1 MPRVRTSRRVSGLK
15 ETDYDHEIAL
25 VDDDGAPDI
34 LVNDSSK
41 SNVSVGASR
50 GEPSTQ
56 PQDTNVSP
64 GSSAESGN
72 ASPTGDGTQPTS
84 GSAEQAGREGRGH
97 GRGPSI
103 EILDATPSVVKTT
116 TTKSRKKLSKAPTRE
131 GDDVVDILYEN
142 ERGGILCGV
151 TLFSSKALGNLDPP
165 PWTNSFH
172 KTSPTDPQTTQLPDP
187 TWEWAWPEWRIHHH
201 HDVDEGGWE
210 YSFMFSKRFSW
221 HGPHWWN
228 SFVRRRA
235 WIRKRVKK
243 DPECL
248 LATATDPHLLST
260 DYFTVVSPSSSRQ
273 SHSRSRSRGSSTG
286 VASARL
292 SFSSQRSDAESV
304 FDPVHDR
311 IADMDTLLHVL
322 RKARIDREKLEAV
335 GNYLEHGSGDL
346 HNLGPHMHEIM
357 VIFVFQASRKLL
369 LSNISSAL
377 DHTTQEL
384 EKEATPELQERKA
397 SLEIAVKHADE
408 EVRKLAYWSDIK
420 GMVEKGKPPT
430 VSDHPR
436 DGERN
441 GKALIRA
448 ALLAPP
454 GPGTGHLSR
463 TKPGLR
469 RNTTRKGCIS
479 GLPGAAQ
486 APSSRRA
493 ANTWDKV
500 PNLKPIANKSLRVPK
515 NPELVKPLL
524 SYPTSRARMRNEA
537 AVHRSVTSQIM
548 QEEHLKAQGLA
559 MPSWTD
565 TLRLL
570 EKRTP
575 KRNRPW
581 TKHALK
587 IVVPTEYIKTLTT
600 NLDNN
605 IWDIHGRTGC
615 EIELYKGMEGDG
627 RSAVLLSGDDVAV
640 NDATHIILDVCE
652 DAQVFAPDP
661 SNPDASLLRG
671 DPVLAKEICI
681 ASKITHQPRSL
692 MKDRKSPYFW
702 NHRLEDLPKPR
713 TWDQFSFFQY
723 IRTLTLVK
731 LRPHRAIEFYGTP
744 QATDEVVMVLI
755 HEAFRDRSAADAVTA
770 ARAPPFTQLQ
780 IRKLPVDVDVFNKF
794 LYGSAKVRDL
804 NNFNQMLN
812 FMDGYGCVPN
822 YSTWRFFLQMV
833 SDEQAKR
840 DIVRSM
846 DSLGLLQNPH
856 AVNDMVR
863 DLVGFDMHRA
873 VEGGKT
879 VKEFCKQMD
888 EAYGPTWPSVTALN
902 RMLNVCGHFGRS
914 DMCFEL
920 LDHFETEYRKL
931 PTTTTFITM
940 LTTMRVT
947 NDFPGALSLLER
959 IEKLPWCNKSHHFTR
974 DLSTIA
980 WNSKTERL
988 LGYFGMPAYVPL
1000 EIRNSFNEELATHPE
1015 QKEHKGAVISKLIRT
1030 VWHGYNPI
1038 IPLSEMI
1045 KKAWAYDKQ
1054 LMALCDEYSGQ
1065 PGSHVLSISDSV
1077 RDKTLEIPVKG
1088 GREGKTRK
1096 VTIRLTTAAIFH
1108 NHPDEWF
1115 RNPRNYPYVR
1125 FSPSRVLIMSHQS
1138 QPTLQAH
1145 NQETPSSGRIRQ
1157 RPTPQT
1163 RRQPRRRKSL
1173 MMKTSR
1179 SG

>member
-1 MPRVRTSRRVSGLK
+1 MPPSLCSRCAAVPR
-15 ETDYDHEIAL
+15 
-25 VDDDGAPDI
+25 
-34 LVNDSSK
+34 
-41 SNVSVGASR
+41 
-50 GEPSTQ
+50 
-56 PQDTNVSP
+56 
-64 GSSAESGN
+64 
-72 ASPTGDGTQPTS
+72 
-84 GSAEQAGREGRGH
+84 
-97 GRGPSI
+97 
-103 EILDATPSVVKTT
+103 
-116 TTKSRKKLSKAPTRE
+116 
-131 GDDVVDILYEN
+131 
-142 ERGGILCGV
+142 
-151 TLFSSKALGNLDPP
+151 
-165 PWTNSFH
+165 SF
-172 KTSPTDPQTTQLPDP
+172 
-187 TWEWAWPEWRIHHH
+187 R
-201 HDVDEGGWE
+201 
-210 YSFMFSKRFSW
+210 
-221 HGPHWWN
+221 
-228 SFVRRRA
+228 
-235 WIRKRVKK
+235 
-243 DPECL
+243 
-248 LATATDPHLLST
+248 
-260 DYFTVVSPSSSRQ
+260 
-273 SHSRSRSRGSSTG
+273 
-286 VASARL
+286 
-292 SFSSQRSDAESV
+292 
-304 FDPVHDR
+304 
-311 IADMDTLLHVL
+311 
-322 RKARIDREKLEAV
+322 
-335 GNYLEHGSGDL
+335 
-346 HNLGPHMHEIM
+346 
-357 VIFVFQASRKLL
+357 
-369 LSNISSAL
+369 
-377 DHTTQEL
+377 
-384 EKEATPELQERKA
+384 
-397 SLEIAVKHADE
+397 
-408 EVRKLAYWSDIK
+408 
-420 GMVEKGKPPT
+420 
-430 VSDHPR
+430 
-436 DGERN
+436 
-441 GKALIRA
+441 
-448 ALLAPP
+448 
-454 GPGTGHLSR
+454 
-463 TKPGLR
+463 
-469 RNTTRKGCIS
+469 CIS

-493 ANTWDKV
+493 ATNTWDKV

-548 QEEHLKAQGLA
+548 QEEHLKAQGLT

-755 HEAFRDRSAADAVTA
+755 HEAFRDRSAADAVTVSA
-770 ARAPPFTQLQ
+770 FKLALEFMEERGLAFRPHARRLFTQLQ

-863 DLVGFDMHRA
+863 DLVGFDMYRA

-920 LDHFETEYRKL
+920 LDHFETEYKKL

-980 WNSKTERL
+980 WNCGLPNVMAVLWAYDCLQETTSFATRFRVSRQLNSRGYHMSPNLKKAKTERL

-1015 QKEHKGAVISKLIRT
+1015 QKDHKGAVISKLIRT
-1030 VWHGYNPI
+1030 VWHGYNPT

-1138 QPTLQAH
+1138 QPTVQARS
-1145 NQETPSSGRIRQ
+1145 QETPLK
-1157 RPTPQT
+1157 RPDPTASNATTPQPT
-1163 RRQPRRRKSL
+1163 TEEEEFDDDDVPEWVKEASEPSEPEARPAESSSSSVGS
-1173 MMKTSR
+1173 TGSP
-1179 SG
+1179 